1 MYNNLRFIGTTLS
14 FKRLLL
20 VSVCLLTQACSH
32 TSSIWAQDTL
42 LEPNHNNKENH
53 HPTAPNNTNN
63 TNIAST
69 NGDSLVIYVYPQS
82 GPINKGKYYRLY
94 HRKTI
99 ATK

>member
-1 MYNNLRFIGTTLS
+1 MHNNLRIIETTLS

-20 VSVCLLTQACSH
+20 VSACLLTQACSH

-42 LEPNHNNKENH
+42 LEPNHINRENH
-53 HPTAPNNTNN
+53 HPTAPNN

-99 ATK
+99 AKK